1 MLDCVGVITP
11 IMQNFMLDV
20 LEIVHRIVQSTILEV
35 VASKIVE
42 ILVVID
48 VAVTRDVNVID

>member
-1 MLDCVGVITP
+1 
-11 IMQNFMLDV
+11 MLDV